1 METLSLAADHRLT
14 ALVDPGSRPHISVPY
29 NFQHLTHTHS
39 RQFKS
44 LDKASEE
51 ELASELSAIQTA
63 QTPQRRLQGIAAQD
77 LSAPSSACPSPSRQ
91 APSSPVLLSPSSIYS
106 TSSRFEQGQL
116 QSPLRTPSDQ
126 DYFSH
131 HNSHFANSPEGTVVP
146 PRKSSRAARHI
157 EFYSQL
163 LQEEN
168 IHSHDKQSPGLET
181 PVDSNIS
188 PYFTAPQTPLD
199 GSHTTWAIPH
209 AMTTPDDSA
218 YIIPP
223 ASRHASLADVPEE
236 DDSKST
242 MIRDSQPSTPGA
254 GLRHTKS
261 FPNASPLT
269 WQQAPHSPI
278 LGNLLTFSA
287 FGGVDRI
294 LPALINQSH
303 DNTNRNNRQSRQMPC
318 SPLSMDA
325 SWEDDIDFCYEHAA
339 EANCDFDWTR
349 PSLDDRVHNAE
360 NDESPSEASVEKPK
374 PLRIKQ
380 RSCSSPQQ
388 LPRLQTSISMSNL
401 SLTNSANSSIVSV
414 AGPITPANPYI
425 LSVTGKNRKA
435 SIAPQVYESECFND
449 VVEPEHPIPI
459 EADFKHPSEELFAL
473 HTFRFDP
480 PPVEDDSPRSSR
492 SPISKANSYESF
504 WSSRPSYGLKDKG
517 NNISTDSLPDLVKSK
532 RDAASSLQGKKSMTT
547 TSRHHTRAKSEA
559 IKSTATLSAASQAMR
574 RKRSA
579 SSSRGSA
586 YSLFPQV
593 PAMKVIQ

>member
-1 METLSLAADHRLT
+1 MEALPLAEDHKLI
-14 ALVDPGSRPHISVPY
+14 ALLDPGSRPHISIPY

-63 QTPQRRLQGIAAQD
+63 QTPQRRLQGITAQD

-91 APSSPVLLSPSSIYS
+91 APWSPVLRSPSSIYS
-106 TSSRFEQGQL
+106 TCSRFEQCQL
-116 QSPLRTPSDQ
+116 QSPPRTPSDQ

-131 HNSHFANSPEGTVVP
+131 HTSHFANSPEGTVVP
-146 PRKSSRAARHI
+146 PRKSSRAATHI

-168 IHSHDKQSPGLET
+168 IHSHDKRSSGLLT
-181 PVDSNIS
+181 PVDSNVS

-199 GSHTTWAIPH
+199 APLSTWVIPH

-218 YIIPP
+218 YTVPP

-242 MIRDSQPSTPGA
+242 MIRESQPSTPGA

-261 FPNASPLT
+261 FPNTAPLT
-269 WQQAPHSPI
+269 WQQIPHSPI
-278 LGNLLTFSA
+278 LGNPHTFSA
-287 FGGVDRI
+287 LGGVDRI
-294 LPALINQSH
+294 LPAFINQSH
-303 DNTNRNNRQSRQMPC
+303 NSATGNNRQSRQIPY
-318 SPLSMDA
+318 SPLGLDA

-349 PSLDDRVHNAE
+349 PSLDDRGHNAE
-360 NDESPSEASVEKPK
+360 NDEAPNEVSVEKPE
-374 PLRIKQ
+374 PLRIRQ
-380 RSCSSPQQ
+380 RSCSSTHQ

-414 AGPITPANPYI
+414 AGPTTPANPYI
-425 LSVTGKNRKA
+425 LSVTGNNRKA
-435 SIAPQVYESECFND
+435 CIAPQVYESECFND
-449 VVEPEHPIPI
+449 IVEPEHPIVP
-459 EADFKHPSEELFAL
+459 EADFKHPTEELFAL

-504 WSSRPSYGLKDKG
+504 WSSRPSLAPKYQG
-517 NNISTDSLPDLVKSK
+517 NNVSADSLPDLIKSK
-532 RDAASSLQGKKSMTT
+532 RDAHGSLQSKKPTT
-547 TSRHHTRAKSEA
+547 PSHHHTRAKSEA
-559 IKSTATLSAASQAMR
+559 IKSTATPNAAFNAMR

-579 SSSRGSA
+579 SSTRGSS
-586 YSLFPQV
+586 YSLFPPV
-593 PAMKVIQ
+593 PAMKVIH